1 MLLLALAVFFIFF
14 VARGCVAT
22 QEATEV
28 RKYVTGSNSLLT
40 DSSNLGREKL
50 QPLLQQSNGEPGQ
63 IDEEAMDQVVEQSGR
78 LYQQAEEN
86 GEVPPEF
93 DEANNYLV
101 STLGVRATATRQL
114 QRALS
119 GDTGGSG
126 NALSAAIED
135 YRTSDSL
142 AQQHYFPA
150 SENAL
155 EEAGQ
160 QEDRNYL
167 EEPRAFMNYR
177 DLGFDES
184 GATAGDGE
192 TGGDPNALHDVH
204 VSGVEVAGQ
213 QLSADGTVVLSGPQE
228 PVFTVAVTNSG
239 EVAEKNVPV
248 EVVLDTRAGRQAN
261 SERIKNTQPGAEASV
276 VKISGFRPGELDEA
290 AEVFVEAGPV
300 EYEELTDD
308 NVLTGWVTFGL

>member
-1 MLLLALAVFFIFF
+1 MGCRGRRAAPGGLGGGGKPPRSGSPRRTRGKSRRRPGRSSGNRALPPAVTVFGGVLLLALAVFFIFSA
-14 VARGCVAT
+14 ARGCVAT

-63 IDEEAMDQVVEQSGR
+63 IDEEAINQVVEQSER
-78 LYQQAEEN
+78 LYRQAQEN
-86 GEVPPEF
+86 SEVPPEF

-114 QRALS
+114 QRTLS
-119 GDTGGSG
+119 GNTGGSG
-126 NALSAAIED
+126 DALSAAVED
-135 YRTSDSL
+135 YQTSDSL

-155 EEAGQ
+155 EDAGH

-177 DLGFDES
+177 DLGLDEA
-184 GATAGDGE
+184 GAGE
-192 TGGDPNALHDVH
+192 TGGGPNVLHDLRI
-204 VSGVEVAGQ
+204 SGGEVAGR
-213 QLSADGTVVLSGPQE
+213 GV
-228 PVFTVAVTNSG
+228 
-239 EVAEKNVPV
+239 
-248 EVVLDTRAGRQAN
+248 R
-261 SERIKNTQPGAEASV
+261 
-276 VKISGFRPGELDEA
+276 
-290 AEVFVEAGPV
+290 V
-300 EYEELTDD
+300 EYEELMNY
-308 NVLTGWVTFGL
+308 NVLAGWVTFGF